1 MRKITWG
8 TPTRSLHYLFPRG
21 KWALLAPSVA
31 AGVAIVLLLLGLH
44 ALGFRGPL
52 APGAVI
58 NAHAPIESRC
68 EECHTARS
76 GASNLRCQ
84 RCHDPSGAGIRANSA
99 HVLFGSRDPRKAA
112 AAPDLAC
119 AGCHVEHRGRA
130 TRLAVVDPVQC
141 SRCHFRSLAAHPE
154 FAIFRAKTVEVPGLK
169 FGHAKHIEDV
179 MKELRLAAPLAS
191 CKRCH
196 QRLPGTRDFE
206 PISFDEHCASCHGKD
221 GRLAVGVDPLP
232 EQDVL
237 SIDQIAELGYEG
249 LWLQKPEEFES
260 NRGRIAKT
268 EVHHQDPWVL
278 FNLAKL
284 RREVDPEGWA
294 AERGAVQARLDQLE
308 RRLALSEPLA
318 GLNKPA
324 LEARFSGLAT
334 EVKGLQGR
342 IDAQAGA
349 LDPVAGLGR
358 LDEVELAARAV
369 ADAGIEDEAQQL
381 GARAA
386 RLKAHPA
393 PPAALPRDEYDARR
407 GELLGVLDAVEHVD
421 PTLKRRAED
430 LRRRLLALN
439 PGEAGIDVLTRVR
452 DRRAAELVRVTDE
465 MRLRDQGI
473 LPPGQALLAPERD
486 LIVRKIEEVRQRLD
500 VLSEAPEPEAPVSAE
515 ERERKRESIEVL
527 TTACAK
533 CHVVDRARI
542 STPVAARPVLVR
554 ANYVHEPHLLPVQGD
569 CFHCHPSI
577 QQSKLS
583 QDLNLKG
590 VESCRECH
598 KPRGVRQECQTCHR
612 YHPPAVP

>member
-1 MRKITWG
+1 MRKVTWG

-21 KWALLAPSVA
+21 KWALVAPSLA
-31 AGVAIVLLLLGLH
+31 AGVALLMVLLGLH
-44 ALGFRGPL
+44 AVGFRSPV

-58 NAHAPIESRC
+58 NPHAPIESRC

-76 GASNLRCQ
+76 GTANLRCQ
-84 RCHDPSGAGIRANSA
+84 RCHDPSGAGRLANSA
-99 HVLFGSRDPRKAA
+99 HVLFGSRDPQKAA

-119 AGCHVEHRGRA
+119 AGCHVEHRGRS
-130 TRLAVVDPVQC
+130 TRLRVVDPVQC

-169 FGHAKHIEDV
+169 FGHAKHIED
-179 MKELRLAAPLAS
+179 MIKELRLAAPLAT
-191 CKRCH
+191 CARCH
-196 QRLPGTRDFE
+196 RRLAGTRDFE
-206 PISFDEHCASCHGKD
+206 PISFDEHCASCHGKG
-221 GRLAVGVDPLP
+221 GRLAVGIDPIP

-237 SIDQIAELGYEG
+237 SIELIGELGYEG
-249 LWLQKPEEFES
+249 LWLQRGEEFES

-318 GLNKPA
+318 GLDKPA
-324 LEARFSGLAT
+324 LEARASGLAN
-334 EVKGLQGR
+334 EIKGLQGR

-358 LDEVELAARAV
+358 LEEVALAARAV
-369 ADAGIEDEAQQL
+369 ADAEIEDQAQRL
-381 GARAA
+381 GLRAA
-386 RLKAHPA
+386 ALRGRPA

-407 GELLGVLDAVEHVD
+407 SELLAVLDAVENVD
-421 PTLKRRAED
+421 SALKPRAED
-430 LRRRLLALN
+430 LRRRLLALT

-452 DRRAAELVRVTDE
+452 DRRAAEIARVRDE
-465 MRLRDQGI
+465 IRLRDQGI

-486 LIVRKIEEVRQRLD
+486 LIARKIDEVRERLD
-500 VLSEAPEPEAPVSAE
+500 TLSQAPEPEAPVSAE

-527 TTACAK
+527 TAPCAK
-533 CHVVDRARI
+533 CHVVDQARI
-542 STPVAARPVLVR
+542 SPPIAARQVLVR

-598 KPRGVRQECQTCHR
+598 KARSVRQECQTCHR